1 MNDANYSQHLEV
13 SIQNFAE
20 ILESVKEKFLNI
32 LTGAAVYA
40 DIASIANCFSK
51 GMGITREINII
62 SDCKEFQ
69 NTPSHDTIQSF
80 KNVFVL
86 HQIAEHIDAL
96 YDFCHDFELQKCMA
110 DDHFKKLREI
120 VLARKS
126 WQQESIRNLCSVF
139 NEIQELLGIKKVK
152 NFKEFA
158 FLELF
163 RPLYTQTKELRDF
176 MTENNFRGKG
186 KDRFLKLFDLVTQA
200 CQHDEY
206 NAEDFHSFAV
216 LHQCHKFT
224 VKHLIQALYSIN
236 CQFPKCYELLRC
248 HSGTTLNDIQL
259 FFQRIEF
266 FPRHY
271 YFLQVDQ
278 LNSKLQESLV
288 QYYLELYDKM
298 LKCDTHARSTLHF
311 IETSASLLQNAPFIS
326 TVVKNEE
333 NLQKVDI
340 SFWSQPQLVYGLQG
354 NGKTHYIRSQL
365 TANNVVFAVNE
376 LFSVEKVI
384 DKLKLLCDE
393 KDCSI
398 FFNFTLLPPGKNVA
412 EEERKEF
419 EALMNKIG
427 WFIFDF
433 LVLGY
438 IQDPHTGASFSVP
451 LTENWKI
458 FVEVPSIYNDPE
470 SNLETFRELLPTF
483 TFVGTLHHIDSSL
496 HYEIDDDVQLVC
508 KYLKA
513 YKYEQENPGTREGI
527 NKLFNDL
534 IQIPVK
540 FSTEADFDDP
550 KECLSLLYKYMP
562 DYIAERKISQK
573 LFIKRECGMPVI
585 IEGETGVGKT
595 ALLRMLSKLWNYRYE
610 TELKSY
616 EQRLKKTLTYDKR
629 RSRLNM
635 SLQQQL
641 SQVKNFFENEEV
653 LTAGGSAEAVDL
665 KRIVSELKKIGL
677 ELKKT
682 PSLSVLVAR
691 HDTKEEF
698 WRIAN
703 SSDDD
708 IDTKDLFKLLDGF
721 ATAEVSTFHKL
732 DVHAGLKTHDITS
745 FFEQVN
751 EQAKQICICFEDKS
765 QIPQVTAYLDEINTS
780 SCMGLFKEIIIDR
793 TIDGEAML
801 DNVFIIAACNPLR
814 GDSTIHLQNAKN
826 VWVKPSY
833 YVRELHPTIDY
844 LKWDYGAL
852 NNVQE
857 EKYIAAKMNDC
868 TKDQPEAFTPGD
880 LTYFIVESQ
889 NKMRLYADR
898 MLKNKGIHKMEA
910 EKCSRS
916 CVSQRDIQ
924 RVFDFYKWLF
934 DTYKAFQ
941 RYTTTKEQQIRALL
955 VSLGL
960 VYYLRLQE
968 LDRESYAIFLDT
980 QCKDLLVGCNFT
992 TAFNDELEW
1001 YIERMNLPP
1010 GIAKTRA
1017 LKENIFANI
1026 ACCQTH
1032 TPLIIIGE
1040 PGTSKTLSF
1049 NLVSSTFKG
1058 KSSKNEELKNA
1069 NAFHA
1074 LQPFFYQCSKHTNS
1088 VEVEN
1093 IFKQAIQRQR
1103 VFASSNV
1110 PTYCVVFMDE
1120 AGLPE
1125 ERHESL
1131 KVLHYHLDKREM
1143 EVSYCQMKHRNVL
1156 EMVNES
1162 LHDLPRIIESEKLE
1176 ENELDI
1182 DPDLA
1187 NYTEN
1192 NVRYKL
1198 IIDSSEDDSAVR
1210 YLFSCNILD
1219 RQKTQMVAC
1228 SEFFEES
1235 GMHVNTIAEIIHSA
1249 ENGDTII
1256 MFQTDRIHESFYEL
1270 FNQRFRIIHDPQ
1282 KGIKLFTN
1290 ISIGAHTK
1298 PCRVQAQFQC
1308 IVVVKKSELKNTPQA
1323 FLSRFEKFF
1332 FSYNTLCSSI
1342 SETKPPNLKIIIN
1355 AVFKKIATFV
1365 DQLNASKSF
1374 YGYCAPG
1381 LQDRKSSDGN
1391 STTEKYENAIT
1402 THETL
1407 YSLLLS
1413 MLPSVQHIY
1422 EIGCYIPTDH
1432 FDDDIT
1438 EENIDK
1444 KCLLILTT
1452 AIEAMKQYCD
1462 WIIPK

>member
-1 MNDANYSQHLEV
+1 M
-13 SIQNFAE
+13 
-20 ILESVKEKFLNI
+20 
-32 LTGAAVYA
+32 
-40 DIASIANCFSK
+40 
-51 GMGITREINII
+51 INI
-62 SDCKEFQ
+62 
-69 NTPSHDTIQSF
+69 H
-80 KNVFVL
+80 
-86 HQIAEHIDAL
+86 
-96 YDFCHDFELQKCMA
+96 
-110 DDHFKKLREI
+110 
-120 VLARKS
+120 
-126 WQQESIRNLCSVF
+126 
-139 NEIQELLGIKKVK
+139 
-152 NFKEFA
+152 
-158 FLELF
+158 
-163 RPLYTQTKELRDF
+163 
-176 MTENNFRGKG
+176 
-186 KDRFLKLFDLVTQA
+186 
-200 CQHDEY
+200 
-206 NAEDFHSFAV
+206 
-216 LHQCHKFT
+216 
-224 VKHLIQALYSIN
+224 
-236 CQFPKCYELLRC
+236 
-248 HSGTTLNDIQL
+248 
-259 FFQRIEF
+259 
-266 FPRHY
+266 
-271 YFLQVDQ
+271 
-278 LNSKLQESLV
+278 
-288 QYYLELYDKM
+288 
-298 LKCDTHARSTLHF
+298 
-311 IETSASLLQNAPFIS
+311 
-326 TVVKNEE
+326 
-333 NLQKVDI
+333 
-340 SFWSQPQLVYGLQG
+340 
-354 NGKTHYIRSQL
+354 
-365 TANNVVFAVNE
+365 
-376 LFSVEKVI
+376 
-384 DKLKLLCDE
+384 
-393 KDCSI
+393 
-398 FFNFTLLPPGKNVA
+398 
-412 EEERKEF
+412 ER
-419 EALMNKIG
+419 
-427 WFIFDF
+427 
-433 LVLGY
+433 
-438 IQDPHTGASFSVP
+438 
-451 LTENWKI
+451 
-458 FVEVPSIYNDPE
+458 
-470 SNLETFRELLPTF
+470 
-483 TFVGTLHHIDSSL
+483 
-496 HYEIDDDVQLVC
+496 
-508 KYLKA
+508 
-513 YKYEQENPGTREGI
+513 
-527 NKLFNDL
+527 
-534 IQIPVK
+534 
-540 FSTEADFDDP
+540 
-550 KECLSLLYKYMP
+550 
-562 DYIAERKISQK
+562 
-573 LFIKRECGMPVI
+573 RECGMPVI

-1131 KVLHYHLDKREM
+1131 KM